1 VLSDGG
7 VIAFQAAAILGH
19 NAGVD
24 TKQCES
30 ARELAATYGHDAV
43 CKLLESHHN
52 VSTGSLEG
60 VLGARIRTSI
70 TSKLGIEIR

>member
-1 VLSDGG
+1 VKTALNVGG
-7 VIAFQAAAILGH
+7 VIAFQAAAILGY
-19 NAGVD
+19 NARVD

-52 VSTGSLEG
+52 VPTGVEKASSVRVFE
-60 VLGARIRTSI
+60 
-70 TSKLGIEIR
+70 